1 MTCGIRLS
9 LTNLTA
15 NFAVWMF
22 ARMNVDIGVAAFD
35 FADKRLNRTA
45 GKRTNEVA
53 ASQRACYNA
62 ASEGY
67 ALSRRAKQGSDNR
80 AILSAAAKVDIGLR
94 DAPDVAQG
102 KAEAKLRIAASS
114 VIPVISVF
122 HVAAIVHVVFIFKMA
137 PSPDFLE
144 NGKPR
149 CVCTDWRNFI
159 SAS

>member
-1 MTCGIRLS
+1 
-9 LTNLTA
+9 
-15 NFAVWMF
+15 
-22 ARMNVDIGVAAFD
+22 MNVDISVAAFY
-35 FADKRLNRTA
+35 FAYKRLNGA
-45 GKRTNEVA
+45 VGKRPNEVA

-62 ASEGY
+62 SSEGY
-67 ALSRRAKQGSDNR
+67 ALSRRTEQRSDNR
-80 AILSAAAKVDIGLR
+80 AILSAAAQMDMGFR

-144 NGKPR
+144 NGKPC